1 MSESLFY
8 ELREESSLG
17 EACPTT
23 KYIDGDKSFG
33 ELEKG
38 DALYCID
45 RGGNLSSLSINNGWH
60 KSLGIF
66 RITTSD
72 PYFRNINFGTEDNWK
87 TKHVSKNGSVVFL
100 NGFIIGT
107 NPNSVIN
114 EMKRELERQIHYSNE
129 RVKVLEKI
137 LDKVN
142 ALSQE

>member
-8 ELREESSLG
+8 ELREESSFG
-17 EACPTT
+17 VCPTT
-23 KYIDGDKSFG
+23 KYLVGDKSFG

-45 RGGNLSSLSINNGWH
+45 RGGKLSSLSVNNRWH
-60 KSLGIF
+60 KNRGIF

-72 PYFRNINFGTEDNWK
+72 PYFRNINFGTEDNWR
-87 TKHVSKNGSVVFL
+87 TEHVSKNGSVVFI
-100 NGFIIGT
+100 NDFIIGT

-137 LDKVN
+137 LDNVN
-142 ALSQE
+142 ALLQE